1 MGNDDTDGIEILKL
15 QKEVWEKA
23 VDTQM
28 HFNEMS
34 VRSRQL
40 GLTFVVAALGLSV
53 LFLIRE
59 ANALAAI
66 PIPLLDVVLTT
77 HITSLIVLIAAAG
90 LYAVKRLDL
99 GVYHRMLRG
108 AVAFGEELEQGLLRD
123 ALMKTPLGMTEFI
136 SLYSHYNE
144 IEKTEEGKKT
154 IYTGKDAVTA
164 EEKINKFYTISI
176 TSLLILA
183 FAIAA
188 VFFDAEPLLETKKS
202 EPANIVSPADRRD
215 VESEAGPAQVK
226 PKPRPAP
233 VQVRPRVAPG
243 EAAPQPVPAEAKQQ
257 PQPVEVKPQTAP
269 NAPPSRST
277 DQPNNKEAAK
287 K

>member
-1 MGNDDTDGIEILKL
+1 MGNDDSDGIEILRL

-59 ANALAAI
+59 ANALVEI
-66 PIPLLDVVLTT
+66 PIRLLDVVLTT
-77 HITSLIVLIAAAG
+77 HITSLIILIAAAG

-108 AVAFGEELEQGLLRD
+108 AVTFGEELEKGLLRD
-123 ALMKTPLGMTEFI
+123 ALMKTPHGMTEFI
-136 SLYSHYNE
+136 SLYSRHNE
-144 IEKTEEGKKT
+144 IEKTKEGKKT
-154 IYTGKDAVTA
+154 IYTGKDAITA
-164 EEKINKFYTISI
+164 EKKINRFYTISI
-176 TSLLILA
+176 TSLLILS
-183 FAIAA
+183 FAIALA
-188 VFFDAEPLLETKKS
+188 FFDAKPLLETKKS

-215 VESEAGPAQVK
+215 IVEMLNLRRGPHPFK
-226 PKPRPAP
+226 PG
-233 VQVRPRVAPG
+233 QG
-243 EAAPQPVPAEAKQQ
+243 
-257 PQPVEVKPQTAP
+257 
-269 NAPPSRST
+269 
-277 DQPNNKEAAK
+277 
-287 K
+287 